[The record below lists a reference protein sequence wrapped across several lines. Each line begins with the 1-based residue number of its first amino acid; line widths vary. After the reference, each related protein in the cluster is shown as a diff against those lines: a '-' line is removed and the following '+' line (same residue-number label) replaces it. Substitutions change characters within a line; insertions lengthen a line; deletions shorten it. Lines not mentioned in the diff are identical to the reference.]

1 MNHPIT
7 IFMCGDVMTGRGID
21 QMLPNPSEPTLYE
34 PYMKSARGYVT
45 LAEELNGPFQQ
56 PVDFPY
62 VWGDALDELKQVAP
76 DLRIINL
83 ATTITKSNDYWKD
96 KDIHYRMHPEN
107 IPCIIAARIDFCS
120 LANNH
125 ILDWG
130 YAGLRETLEALNK
143 VNIRSAGANRN
154 IGEAETPAVI
164 EIKGKGRVVAFSFGS
179 ETSGIPLSWAASK
192 NKPGINLLR
201 DFSDQTVSL
210 IKEKVQE
217 VKRER
222 DIVVVSIHWGDNWG
236 YEVSDKQ
243 REFAH
248 NLIDNGGIDLIHGHC
263 SHHIKGIEV
272 YKEKLILYGC
282 GDFLNDYEGISGY
295 ESFRDDLGLM
305 YFASVDPLTGKL
317 VYLQMTPTK
326 VKHFK
331 VNRAS
336 EDDALILRDIL
347 NRESKKFGN
356 YVIIGKDNTLILSWI

>member
-1 MNHPIT
+1 
-7 IFMCGDVMTGRGID
+7 
-21 QMLPNPSEPTLYE
+21 
-34 PYMKSARGYVT
+34 
-45 LAEELNGPFQQ
+45 
-56 PVDFPY
+56 
-62 VWGDALDELKQVAP
+62 
-76 DLRIINL
+76 
-83 ATTITKSNDYWKD
+83 
-96 KDIHYRMHPEN
+96 
-107 IPCIIAARIDFCS
+107 
-120 LANNH
+120 
-125 ILDWG
+125 
-130 YAGLRETLEALNK
+130 
-143 VNIRSAGANRN
+143 
-154 IGEAETPAVI
+154 VI
-164 EIKGKGRVVAFSFGS
+164 EIKGKGRVVIFSFGS

-201 DFSDQTVSL
+201 DFSAQTVSL
-210 IKEKVQE
+210 IKEKVKE

-222 DIVVVSIHWGDNWG
+222 DIVVVSIHWGGNWG

-326 VKHFK
+326 VNHFK

-347 NRESKKFGN
+347 NREGKKFGN